1 MAKFS
6 VLVSALENEKSKY
19 NSYKGELS
27 SYSSKINSAKN
38 VLPILGDTAV
48 QLKNALAKSKENVN
62 TLSDNAHN
70 LSQTLEQICLLY
82 INVEKNSNNSSDNN
96 YVVSKSENNPFSKFF
111 PPFTNNLFYTG
122 LLELIRKIFK
132 GKIVE
137 SYEIDSI
144 LYDDFR
150 SDYYIYNGEKYTMGY
165 GGMQH
170 GPMYSSKE
178 QKDKIREIV
187 LKNLPSDAS
196 FSDEGFENYLKKLNS
211 EGCEYTALANTILTY
226 YVGKEDK
233 FYKDFGYS
241 MFNEETGD
249 LNYNLVIAD
258 LYSSI
263 DNRKNGKYQ
272 KYRDYDSKLEGNKET
287 YSPWN
292 DSTGYGT
299 NINMS
304 KNELKRFMSEH
315 NINTDVNILGNKKI
329 NAEKLKEFT
338 DKGECVIISRQGG
351 SLYDE
356 NRNIYQSLYDASG
369 NEEGHAMV
377 ITGITDDGYY
387 IVSSWG
393 KKLYLKFDEGSSSQ
407 IYTVKYSEK

>member
-132 GKIVE
+132 GNKING
-137 SYEIDSI
+137 YEIDSI
-144 LYDDFR
+144 VFDDKGSF
-150 SDYYIYNGEKYTMGY
+150 
-165 GGMQH
+165 GGDQ
-170 GPMYSSKE
+170 GAA
-178 QKDKIREIV
+178 QK
-187 LKNLPSDAS
+187 LKNNSEERKQIESIIRRNLKDCDGSDNINLA
-196 FSDEGFENYLKKLNS
+196 NYLNKLNS
-211 EGCEYTALANTILTY
+211 EGCGYVALANTIFVY
-226 YVGKEDK
+226 YQGKE
-233 FYKDFGYS
+233 KDFEQAFGYA
-241 MFNEETGD
+241 MYNKNGD
-249 LNYNLVIAD
+249 LNYNLLIAD
-258 LYSSI
+258 VYSSM
-263 DNRKNGKYQ
+263 DNRKNGVYNKYD
-272 KYRDYDSKLEGNKET
+272 DYNSDKDGEYDT
-287 YSPWN
+287 YNPWN
-292 DSTGYGT
+292 DKSGQGSNPENYQ
-299 NINMS
+299 NYLNSFMS
-304 KNELKRFMSEH
+304 KRGIDSEVAKLESNTMTIEILKKY
-315 NINTDVNILGNKKI
+315 TDSGNSVLLGYYN
-329 NAEKLKEFT
+329 
-338 DKGECVIISRQGG
+338 G
-351 SLYDE
+351 
-356 NRNIYQSLYDASG
+356 NIYKENGEIQQYIDG
-369 NEEGHAMV
+369 GHGMIV
-377 ITGITDDGYY
+377 TGITYDGKY

-393 KKLYLKFDEGSSSQ
+393 EKYIIDPNEGQCELYT
-407 IYTVKYSEK
+407 IKYSEK